1 VRTIQDAAKRAG
13 NDNMV
18 KITGDI
24 LDYHASP
31 VEAAQSAQ
39 EAGADYLLFY
49 HIVPPLP
56 VAPLE
61 SIYLEGVGE
70 VFSGKFKIGVD
81 GTFISLPANAEAIEV
96 GER

>member
-1 VRTIQDAAKRAG
+1 LVRTIQDAAQRAG

-61 SIYLEGVGE
+61 SIYLEG
-70 VFSGKFKIGVD
+70 SGK
-81 GTFISLPANAEAIEV
+81 SSRANSKLV
-96 GER
+96 